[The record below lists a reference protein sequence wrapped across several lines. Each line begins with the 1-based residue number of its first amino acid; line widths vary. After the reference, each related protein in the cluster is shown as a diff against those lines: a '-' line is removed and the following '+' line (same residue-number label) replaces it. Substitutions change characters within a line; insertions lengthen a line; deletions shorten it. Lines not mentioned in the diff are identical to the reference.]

1 MIGGELNRFLLKE
14 EHILCHFLLLI
25 IDSKMRVRRTMSE
38 LIAVAMITIL
48 AVISPGPDFAMVT
61 KNSYSYGVKVGLM
74 TAIGIAVGVQ
84 VHVFYTVFGIS
95 FIIMGSPTLFFIMKL
110 LGVGYLI
117 YLGVKSLTNKTQLTI
132 ENAVNSAP
140 NMFQALRV
148 GFFTNA
154 LNPKTMLFVI
164 ALYTQ
169 VANLSNPLWINL
181 SYGMFISIAH
191 WVWFSCVALFFST
204 PLLRAKIL
212 SHQQV
217 ADKIIGVLLILL
229 GVGLLF
235 ISVK

>member
-1 MIGGELNRFLLKE
+1 
-14 EHILCHFLLLI
+14 
-25 IDSKMRVRRTMSE
+25 MSE

-61 KNSYSYGVKVGLM
+61 KNSYSYGVRVGLM
-74 TAIGIAVGVQ
+74 TAIGIAIGVQ

-132 ENAVNSAP
+132 ENAVNLAP

-181 SYGMFISIAH
+181 SYGMFISIVH

-204 PLLRAKIL
+204 PLLLTKIL

>member
-1 MIGGELNRFLLKE
+1 
-14 EHILCHFLLLI
+14 
-25 IDSKMRVRRTMSE
+25 MSE

-61 KNSYSYGVKVGLM
+61 KNSYSYGVKVGLI
-74 TAIGIAVGVQ
+74 TAMGIAIGVQ

-95 FIIMGSPTLFFIMKL
+95 FIIMGSPMLFFIMKL

-117 YLGVKSLTNKTQLTI
+117 YLGFKSLTNNAQLTI
-132 ENAVNSAP
+132 ENALNSAP
-140 NMFQALRV
+140 SVFQALRV

-169 VANLSNPLWINL
+169 VANLSNPLWLNL
-181 SYGMFISIAH
+181 SYGMFISMVH
-191 WVWFSCVALFFST
+191 WIWFSCVALFFST

-212 SHQQV
+212 SHQKI

-235 ISVK
+235 ISVN

>member
-1 MIGGELNRFLLKE
+1 
-14 EHILCHFLLLI
+14 
-25 IDSKMRVRRTMSE
+25 MSE

-61 KNSYSYGVKVGLM
+61 KNSYSYGVKVGLI
-74 TAIGIAVGVQ
+74 TAMGIAIGVQ

-95 FIIMGSPTLFFIMKL
+95 FIIMGSPMLFFIMKL

-117 YLGVKSLTNKTQLTI
+117 YLGFKSLTNNAQLTI
-132 ENAVNSAP
+132 ENALNSAP
-140 NMFQALRV
+140 SVFQALRV

-169 VANLSNPLWINL
+169 VANLSNPLWLNL
-181 SYGMFISIAH
+181 SYGMFISMVH
-191 WVWFSCVALFFST
+191 WIWFSCVALFFST
-204 PLLRAKIL
+204 PLLRVKIL
-212 SHQQV
+212 SHQKI

-235 ISVK
+235 ISVN

>member
-1 MIGGELNRFLLKE
+1 MVSSEIEGFFLKQEL
-14 EHILCHFLLLI
+14 ILCHFLLLI
-25 IDSKMRVRRTMSE
+25 INSAVRERKTMSE
-38 LIAVAMITIL
+38 LIAVAIITIL

-61 KNSYSYGVKVGLM
+61 KNSYSYGVKVGLI
-74 TAIGIAVGVQ
+74 TAIGIAIGVQ

-95 FIIMGSPTLFFIMKL
+95 FIIMESPTLFFIMKL

-117 YLGVKSLTNKTQLTI
+117 YLGFKSLTNKTQLTI
-132 ENAVNSAP
+132 ENALNSAP
-140 NMFQALRV
+140 SVFQALRV

-169 VANLSNPLWINL
+169 VANLSNPLWLTL

-191 WVWFSCVALFFST
+191 WIWFSCVALFFST
-204 PLLRAKIL
+204 PRLRTKIL
-212 SHQQV
+212 SHQEI
-217 ADKIIGVLLILL
+217 ADKIIGVLLIFL